1 MVFEHFA
8 LNVKNPIETAKWYV
22 DNCEMKIVRG
32 STEPPYAHFIADKTG
47 RLAIEIY
54 KNENAEIIDLKSKH
68 PLEFHFALMVKNAEE
83 IKNKLLNVGAT
94 FEEELHLE
102 DGSHLVMLRDP
113 FGIPLQLCQRGIPM
127 MEIKL

>member
-8 LNVKNPIETAKWYV
+8 LNVVNPIETAKWYV
-22 DNCEMKIVRG
+22 DNCEMKIVKG
-32 STEPPYAHFIADKTG
+32 SDKSPFAHFLADKTG

-54 KNENAEIIDLKSKH
+54 KNDTANIIDLKTKH
-68 PLEFHFALMVKNAEE
+68 PLEFHFAFMVKNAEE
-83 IKNKLLNVGAT
+83 IKNQLIGNGAT

-102 DGSHLVMLRDP
+102 DGSHLIMLRDP

-127 MEIKL
+127 MNIKL